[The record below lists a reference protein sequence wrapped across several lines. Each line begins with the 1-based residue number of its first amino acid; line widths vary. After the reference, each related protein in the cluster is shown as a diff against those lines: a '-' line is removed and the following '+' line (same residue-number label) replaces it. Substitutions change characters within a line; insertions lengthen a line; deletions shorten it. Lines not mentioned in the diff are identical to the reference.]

1 MKVEHVQKKALLETV
16 RILRLVLEC
25 LKKIGSRL
33 LSTLIELAGVSNKKR
48 SFGFSNVFSLSES
61 F

>member
-1 MKVEHVQKKALLETV
+1 MSKKSLTGDCKDFETGSWM
-16 RILRLVLEC
+16 
-25 LKKIGSRL
+25 LKKIGSML